1 MVSFKYNYNIMH
13 AHSKLITY
21 PQTVNDLIFQILM
34 IVFRNTVQRMCPLVM
49 QQQLHT
55 AHTPAHVTK
64 PTENLTTPRRSVTA

>member
-1 MVSFKYNYNIMH
+1 MH
-13 AHSKLITY
+13 THGAKLITY

-34 IVFRNTVQRMCPLVM
+34 IVFRNTVQRTCPLVM
-49 QQQLHT
+49 RQQLHP